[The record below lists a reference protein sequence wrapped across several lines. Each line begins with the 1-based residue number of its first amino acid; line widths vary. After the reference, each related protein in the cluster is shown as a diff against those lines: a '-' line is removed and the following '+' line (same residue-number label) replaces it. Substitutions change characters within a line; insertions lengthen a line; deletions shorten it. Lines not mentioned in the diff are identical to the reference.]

1 MASGTPWSIK
11 GIDPR
16 ARAIAKSAA
25 RKEGMTLGEWLNS
38 VILEDGEPAA
48 ERSKPWDKLAGF
60 PGFARPGGGGGDDD
74 GPGDEDSE
82 LNNIVQ
88 RLSERLEAAEQRSA
102 LALTGVDHS
111 VLNLARRLERIEEER
126 DQHDSDLDETLVRT
140 RAAQEE
146 LLDRIR
152 KLERQDPAQIT
163 PESVKA
169 IEKAVGKI
177 AQRLFETEN
186 TVRSELQHAE
196 SRDDKAQ
203 SDLEKTTKA
212 LSTRLED
219 IEKRAKGEYNELKDL
234 LESRERR
241 ATEGLQGLY
250 DATRAMQLRLSQAEE
265 HTDHAAKAL
274 STHQEMFEQRLREIE
289 SRSAGSVS
297 TQSFQRRFEH
307 LSDELAQV
315 IARTRSELANE
326 ISRASQAPRV
336 DQIEAALKAAES
348 RIEAAEARHSQA
360 LAKIGTEIG
369 RMARAMD
376 RRLKETERRVQVQA
390 QAPAPRPVQ
399 PSAHIEARLDEVRR
413 ESTDAVKRI
422 GEEVSKL
429 GNNLAERVSEAE
441 ARSAAAVEAAGER
454 MAQMLERLE
463 SQRVASPEA
472 DLEARISASEE
483 RTARRIE
490 EAMQGVHQ
498 RLDIARAETHE
509 ALSPVQRAMTALA
522 ERLEAIEQRHPGA
535 HAARTQHAPAQED
548 AGEWIEAQPQQPYT
562 PQAPKAEPT
571 GGANRDFDEPLPLPP
586 GYNLGAQPH
595 SDPALEDDGFI
606 LNALDMP
613 SQQPQGARQPQA
625 QAQTA
630 QPHMAQTQAAQTQ
643 AAPAQP
649 QNAPQPQAQ
658 PAKPAPLGATANA
671 EFLAAARKSTRT
683 GQNSYNQAM
692 GAAPM
697 ASAPVQGLSLP
708 KAQGGRLL
716 LIGLLVVGFLTIGSA
731 FALLMLDRTGSE
743 PRQAQANTDAVSQL
757 FAATPSSA
765 QEPPVAEP
773 QQPPQT
779 EGEGEARPFDPDQGS
794 ARPDSLSS
802 AADETPLEAPRE
814 AQSAPAPRL
823 ETPAQ
828 NVEPQPIGAAQEP
841 GAQDLGAPSP
851 AVERAAPPLTLEA
864 AAAQGHPIARYQLG
878 LRLYREGEFADA
890 AALLRRAA
898 EQGVPDAQYR
908 YAKMLERGEGME
920 QDFLGAARWNQEA
933 AEAGHGRAMHNMG
946 VLLVTGQMGEP
957 DYERAK
963 RWFELAAL
971 HGVADSQNNLALFFE
986 RGIGGT
992 AQSLPD
998 AYAWYSILA
1007 QSGDEAAPER
1017 VAALRP
1023 QISPEAAAQ
1032 ADQVARQFTPR
1043 PLDPI
1048 VQGQYGPQA
1057 WDQGENSVSVQRA
1070 QTLLA
1075 RLGYDVGPTDGDVG
1089 PKTREAI
1096 IAYQS
1101 EHNLDQTGTIDA
1113 ALIARLERTDGR

>member
-48 ERSKPWDKLAGF
+48 ERSKAWDKLAGF

-111 VLNLARRLERIEEER
+111 VLNLARRLERIEDER
-126 DQHDSDLDETLVRT
+126 DQHDSDVDETMVRT

-163 PESVKA
+163 PDSVKA

-219 IEKRAKGEYNELKDL
+219 IEKRAHGEYKELKDL
-234 LESRERR
+234 LDSRERR

-274 STHQEMFEQRLREIE
+274 STHQDMFEQRLREIE
-289 SRSAGSVS
+289 SRSAGAVS
-297 TQSFQRRFEH
+297 TQSFQRRFDH

-315 IARTRSELANE
+315 IARTRSELASE

-376 RRLKETERRVQVQA
+376 RRLKETERRVQIQA
-390 QAPAPRPVQ
+390 QAPAPRPAQ

-498 RLDIARAETHE
+498 RLDTARAETHE

-522 ERLEAIEQRHPGA
+522 ERLEAIEQRHPTA
-535 HAARTQHAPAQED
+535 SAARSTPTPVHED
-548 AGEWIEAQPQQPYT
+548 AGEWIEAQPQQPFI
-562 PQAPKAEPT
+562 PQTPKAEPT

-586 GYNLGAQPH
+586 GYNLAADPH

-613 SQQPQGARQPQA
+613 SPETQNATQNAPQSAPQPRPQA
-625 QAQTA
+625 QMQ
-630 QPHMAQTQAAQTQ
+630 
-643 AAPAQP
+643 AQP
-649 QNAPQPQAQ
+649 QPAPAQPQAQ

-731 FALLMLDRTGSE
+731 FALLMLDRSGAE

-765 QEPPVAEP
+765 QEPPAAEP

-779 EGEGEARPFDPDQGS
+779 EGEGEARPFDLDQGNS
-794 ARPDSLSS
+794 RPESTSN
-802 AADETPLEAPRE
+802 APDETPIEAPSE
-814 AQSAPAPRL
+814 APSEAAPRL
-823 ETPAQ
+823 DNPART
-828 NVEPQPIGAAQEP
+828 VAPQPIAAAQEP
-841 GAQDLGAPSP
+841 GASSP

-878 LRLYREGEFADA
+878 LRLYREGQFADA

-908 YAKMLERGEGME
+908 YAKMLERGEGVE

-946 VLLVTGQMGEP
+946 VLLVTGQIGEP
-957 DYERAK
+957 DYDRAK

-1017 VAALRP
+1017 VAALRS
-1023 QISPEAAAQ
+1023 QISSDAASQ

-1043 PLDPI
+1043 PLDPV